1 MPNRSIKFA
10 DLTLR
15 DGQQSLAATRMTTDQ
30 ALSVLPM
37 IDKAGYS
44 AIELWGG
51 ATLDSCVR
59 YLDEDPWQRLD
70 RFSDVLSDTDKF
82 RVLLRGQ
89 NLFAYQPYPDDLV
102 IAFVKEAVRSG
113 ARLMRIFDALNDE
126 RNLQMPLLA
135 TKAYGGE
142 VEAALSYTVSP
153 VHTVDYYAELAQSL
167 EDEGADRIAIK
178 DMAGLLQ
185 PNRAGELF
193 SALKS
198 SVSIPITFH
207 SHTTTGVA
215 TLNAVLAMH
224 AGIDTIDTAITP
236 FAGGPSHPPVEV
248 LIPFADA
255 MGLTHNLDRSLI
267 PEIQRRLFKIFQQ
280 LDDHIAA
287 YAATYRPVA
296 YEDVP
301 AKAIEFILERVM
313 RGSEKD
319 LDQAL
324 QRMRTLLQSLGYP
337 PYDARI
343 LESQIPGGMI
353 SNLNSQ
359 LKTMGQLDRLPDIL
373 KEVPAVRADVG
384 YVPLVTPTSQ
394 IVGSQ
399 ATFNV
404 LMGRYQMVS
413 NEFKM
418 LLRGEFGHT
427 PAVPS
432 REVVA
437 RVLEPGE
444 EPLKYRPASYL
455 SPALE
460 DNHHQPWIRTHRDL
474 LLHLM
479 LKQSADTF
487 LKRKYGISE
496 T

>member
-1 MPNRSIKFA
+1 MPNRRIKFA

-30 ALSVLPM
+30 ALSVLPL
-37 IDKAGYS
+37 IDEAGYT

-59 YLDEDPWQRLD
+59 YLNEDPWQRLD
-70 RFSDVLSDTDKF
+70 RFSKILSSPEKF

-113 ARLMRIFDALNDE
+113 VGLMRIFDALNDE

-135 TKAYGGE
+135 TKAYGGH

-153 VHTVDYYAELAQSL
+153 VHTIDYYTELAKTL

-193 SALKS
+193 KALQAR
-198 SVSIPITFH
+198 VSIPITFH

-236 FAGGPSHPPVEV
+236 FAGGPSHPPIEV
-248 LIPFADA
+248 LIPFAEA
-255 MGLTHNLDRSLI
+255 MGLTHNLDKSLI
-267 PEIQRRLFKIFQQ
+267 PQIQRRLFEIFRQ
-280 LDDHIAA
+280 LADHVAA
-287 YAATYRPVA
+287 YSSTYRPVA
-296 YEDVP
+296 YKDVDP
-301 AKAIEFILERVM
+301 RAIEFILERVT
-313 RGSEKD
+313 RGSDAD

-324 QRMRTLLQSLGYP
+324 MRMRQLLHTLGYP

-343 LESQIPGGMI
+343 IESQIPGGMI

-359 LKTMGQLDRLPDIL
+359 LKTMGQLERLPEIL
-373 KEVPAVRADVG
+373 KEVPKVRADVG

-399 ATFNV
+399 ATFNI

-427 PAVPS
+427 PTAPNPKVI
-432 REVVA
+432 A
-437 RVLEPGE
+437 KVLEPGE

-455 SPALE
+455 SPVLE
-460 DNHHQPWIRTHRDL
+460 DTYEEPWIQTRRDL

-487 LKRKYGISE
+487 LKHKYGIIE